1 MKYSDVKWYL
11 KYGKEVA
18 ELFGSIQPQGETVGY
33 FHPSQANW
41 SWEEKLVSFNGK
53 LYMVLVRFGS
63 VEGGREV
70 ILFDN
75 TGKVGP

>member
-1 MKYSDVKWYL
+1 MKYAEVKWYL
-11 KYGKEVA
+11 KYGQEVKR
-18 ELFGSIQPQGETVGY
+18 LFKNIRPIGETVGY

-41 SWEEKLVSFNGK
+41 SWEEQLVSFEGK

-63 VEGGREV
+63 VEGGKEV

-75 TGKVGP
+75 TNKAGL

>member
-11 KYGKEVA
+11 KYGQEVK
-18 ELFGSIQPQGETVGY
+18 ELFGSIQPIGETVGY

-41 SWEEKLVSFNGK
+41 SWEEKLVSYQGK
-53 LYMVLVRFGS
+53 LYLVLVRFGS

-75 TGKVGP
+75 TNKQGL